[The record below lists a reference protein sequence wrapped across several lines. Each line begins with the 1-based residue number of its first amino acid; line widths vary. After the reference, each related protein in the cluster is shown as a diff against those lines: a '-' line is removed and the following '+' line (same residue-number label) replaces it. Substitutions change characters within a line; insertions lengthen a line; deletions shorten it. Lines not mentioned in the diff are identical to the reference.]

1 MFGLLSQLAHAEL
14 ESPRPEESAAFFTEV
29 LGLYETERDG
39 GSIYLR
45 AWGDPFHHSLVIS
58 EGAQPRIAHVGWRT
72 AGAEALEGAA
82 AAIEATGLGEGWQEP
97 VLGHGRAFRFR
108 SPGGNL
114 HEVFW
119 DADRY
124 VAPEAQRSTLPNR
137 PQRFLPVGVGAR
149 QIDHITFVTPK
160 IMDDV
165 AFWRDTLGDRFM
177 EFAVD
182 ENDEVVFAEVTSN
195 EQAHDIG
202 LVGVAAAPGGQT
214 HHLAYWLDLP
224 SEVHRA
230 ADILRESGNPV
241 EWGPA
246 RHGHGENTFLY
257 VREPGGHRIE
267 LFSGGYRN
275 YQPDWEPRKWLA
287 NSGGVEM
294 FVNNPMPES
303 MFEAFPAGERR

>member
-1 MFGLLSQLAHAEL
+1 VFGLLSQLAHAEL
-14 ESPRPEESAAFFTEV
+14 ESPRPSESAAFFTDV

-39 GSIYLR
+39 GLIYLR
-45 AWGDPFHHSLVIS
+45 GWGDPFHHSLVIS
-58 EGAQPRIAHVGWRT
+58 EGPAPRIAHVGWRT
-72 AGAEALEGAA
+72 AGAEALEQAA
-82 AAIEATGLGEGWQEP
+82 TAIEATGLGEGWCDP
-97 VLGHGRAFRFR
+97 VLGHGRAYRFR

-119 DADRY
+119 DVDRF
-124 VAPEAQRSTLPNR
+124 VAAGDQRSTMPNR
-137 PQRFLPVGVGAR
+137 AQRLMPVGAAAR
-149 QIDHITFVTPK
+149 QIDHITFVTPR

-177 EFAVD
+177 EYAVANSEESAD
-182 ENDEVVFAEVTSN
+182 EEVVFAEVSSN

-202 LVGVAAAPGGQT
+202 LVGVKDAPGGQT
-214 HHLAYWLDLP
+214 HHLAYWVDLP

-287 NSGGVEM
+287 ESGGVEL

-303 MFEAFPAGERR
+303 MFEAF